1 MLRQPIDF
9 IDLHCD
15 TITLCASKDAELR
28 HNNMHIALDRVTPG
42 SKWGQMFAIFMPDN
56 LRGEDAVR
64 FYDRSLAFYRQQIAK
79 NSQWI
84 ESVTNARQLHETFS
98 RGKFAAILTVEGASV
113 LAGKIERVDQLYRDG
128 VKVMTLTWNGA
139 NELAS
144 GNNTQQGFSSFG
156 REAVKRMEE
165 RSIVV
170 DVSHLNDT
178 GFWELC
184 EFADRP
190 FIATHS
196 NSREICGHPRNL
208 TDQQF
213 MEICR
218 RGGLVGI
225 NYYKAFITDS
235 GNTDTPNDLIRH
247 ILHFLELGGEDVIA
261 LGSDFDGADLP
272 DYLKG
277 VENME
282 NFRES
287 LIQAGISDKITQKI
301 FFDNA
306 VRFMEENF

>member
-15 TITLCASKDAELR
+15 TITLCAAKDAELR

-165 RSIVV
+165 RGIVV

-247 ILHFLELGGEDVIA
+247 ILHFLELGGEDIIA

>member
-15 TITLCASKDAELR
+15 TITLCAAKDAELR

-113 LAGKIERVDQLYRDG
+113 LTGKIERVDQLYRDG

-165 RSIVV
+165 RGIVV

-213 MEICR
+213 AEICR

-247 ILHFLELGGEDVIA
+247 ILHFLELGGEDIIA